1 MQNSRSG
8 RDSLIVLVVEDE
20 FLLQL
25 EIVEYLQNAGC
36 VVLEAWSANEAV
48 AMCRNGEPVDILV
61 TDINLRGPGTGWDVA
76 EALRALRPGAGVIYV
91 SGNSLDHS
99 RRVVGSLFFKK
110 PYSAS
115 EILEACRD
123 LA

>member
-1 MQNSRSG
+1 MQNSRNG
-8 RDSLIVLVVEDE
+8 RGPLIVLVVEDE
-20 FLLQL
+20 FLLRL

-48 AMCRNGEPVDILV
+48 AVCRNGEPVDILV
-61 TDINLRGPGTGWDVA
+61 TDINLRGPGTGWEVA
-76 EALRALRPGAGVIYV
+76 EALRALQPGAGVIYV

-115 EILEACRD
+115 EILEACRG